1 MSVYSL
7 PPLISSILV
16 LLVGLFVF
24 CNNRKSLINITFS
37 LECLSVFIW
46 LFGYFMMYSARDE
59 SFAYWCTRLVYAGVI
74 FIPTLFY
81 HFTISFLH
89 KEQKKKKLIVVFY
102 MYSLLFLVL
111 LYASNSFV
119 VGLYKYYWGYQT
131 RVGNIHH
138 LFLVIWTIAFYL
150 AFKELLISRKE
161 LRGTKEYDRI
171 KYVMAAYIISLPAMT
186 DFIPNYGIGFY
197 PFGSI
202 FVVSWISLI
211 AYAIVKHQLM
221 DITVFIKK
229 TFSYSLVLLLL
240 IAPCFAAVI
249 MTQKY
254 FPQGFYYPV
263 LGCLF
268 ILVGLIFPRIK
279 VQAERNLENILFKGI
294 FDYRETLD
302 NLSKKMA
309 TLQNLDELL
318 STSTET
324 IGKAIDTNALGV
336 YLLADDG
343 QYALKSSYGKYKVDY
358 ADIDG
363 SSALVQYMRTSDQII
378 KNDRSK
384 KDISPNSPSIRREL
398 DELGAYISIP
408 IKFERELRG
417 FMVVSEKESAGDY
430 SKAELKVLSTMA
442 NQLAVA
448 VENSLKYEEIKDLS
462 MNLEKKVEERTNE
475 LTEANEE
482 LKRLDNLKNEFFAK
496 VSHEL
501 RTPLTNIILPVQ
513 NMLTEQGDRL
523 HAEDREDKEAMLR
536 NANKLLRR
544 INEILDI
551 SKLEAGKMKVKARLR
566 NVNSILEDIGV
577 ASSIAA
583 KEMGI
588 NLVFE
593 PDNQLSKIYV
603 DADKIEKVFS
613 NMVSN
618 ALKFTDRGGKV
629 RIKTKEAED
638 HIEVRVSDTGVGI
651 AQEQLPYIFDRF
663 HQVDG
668 SSSRKYEGTGLGLC
682 LVKEFLELHHGSVEV
697 TSELGKGTAFTAQ
710 LLKGKDHFASEE
722 IEEELEFQTSDGLVE
737 QRRGVRRKG
746 ERRRWDRRQMP
757 GEDRETI
764 DLLQVQL
771 SDLVQGTGYSEEA
784 GSGDGERDEK
794 GKSVLVV
801 EDNRDLASNIAR
813 SLARFYNVFVA
824 YNGQQALD
832 RMQQK
837 MLDLI
842 ISDVM
847 MPEMD
852 GHELCEKIKSDERT
866 QHIPIVL
873 LTAKAT
879 VGDKIEGLKH
889 GADQYLAK
897 PFNPNELHAVVDS
910 LLTKRELQAQL
921 NKSNLELKKALHE
934 LEEAQVRLVHA
945 ARLESAGQLAAGV
958 AHGIKNNIYCLRAGL
973 DGISKR
979 LTMLSEGKLE
989 IQDTYEGLVKALETN
1004 SKAAEHSLFIVNS
1017 LLDFSRKDK
1026 EGMAFSDINKGIE
1039 DTLTLALPM
1048 IKDRITVRKEYGDL
1062 NKVECRIEEINQVIM
1077 NMIIN
1082 AYQATEQKGTVWIK
1096 TAQNEDAVI
1105 ITIADDG
1112 PGIPEEHLDKIFT
1125 PFFSTKEGQNSGLG
1139 LSICYNIIKDH
1150 HGTVDTN
1157 STVRLGTEFTIALPT
1172 KQPK

>member
-1 MSVYSL
+1 MLVYSL
-7 PPLISSILV
+7 PPFISSVLV
-16 LLVGLFVF
+16 LFLGIFVF
-24 CNNRKSLINITFS
+24 AKNRKSIVNITFS
-37 LECLSVFIW
+37 LECLSIFLWV
-46 LFGYFMMYSARDE
+46 FGYAMMYSTRNEA
-59 SFAYWCTRLVYAGVI
+59 FALWCTKFVYTGVT
-74 FIPTLFY
+74 FIPTFFY

-89 KEQKKKKLIVVFY
+89 RD
-102 MYSLLFLVL
+102 SLRRKTIILAYIYGFLFLGL
-111 LYASNSFV
+111 LHLTDSLV
-119 VGLYKYYWGYQT
+119 MGVQEYYWGYQT
-131 RVGNIHH
+131 KVAALGAHEVF
-138 LFLVIWTIAFYL
+138 LLLLLVIFVL
-150 AFKELLISRKE
+150 GFKEIVVVLKSMRK
-161 LRGTKEYDRI
+161 GTPERNRV
-171 KYVMAAYIISLPAMT
+171 KYVLVPYIIGITAVV
-186 DFIPNYGIGFY
+186 DFIPNYGIEIY
-197 PFGSI
+197 PFGFI
-202 FVVSWISLI
+202 FVVSWISLL

-221 DITVFIKK
+221 DITVVIKK

-240 IAPCFAAVI
+240 IVPCFVAVI
-249 MTQKY
+249 MTEKY

-268 ILVGLIFPRIK
+268 VLVGLIFPRIK
-279 VQAERNLENILFKGI
+279 VQAERNLENILFKGM

-302 NLSKKMA
+302 NLSKKIA

-318 STSTET
+318 SDATET

-343 QYALKSSYGKYKVDY
+343 QYELKSFYGKYGGDY
-358 ADIDG
+358 TNIDG
-363 SSALVQYMRTSDQII
+363 GSALVQYMRNTDEII
-378 KNDRSK
+378 KNDRAN
-384 KDISPNSPSIRREL
+384 KDVNPDSSSIRREL
-398 DELGAYISIP
+398 DDLGAHISIP

-448 VENSLKYEEIKDLS
+448 VENSLKYEEIKELS
-462 MNLEKKVEERTNE
+462 MNLEKKVEERTND
-475 LTEANEE
+475 LKEANEE

-501 RTPLTNIILPVQ
+501 RTPLTNILLPIQNILRE
-513 NMLTEQGDRL
+513 LGDRL
-523 HAEDREDKEAMLR
+523 HPENIEEKEAMLR
-536 NANKLLRR
+536 NGRRLLKR
-544 INEILDI
+544 INEMLDI
-551 SKLEAGKMKVKARLR
+551 AKLDAGKMKIEASLR
-566 NVNSILEDIGV
+566 DVNSILEDIV
-577 ASSIAA
+577 LVSSIAA

-588 NLVFE
+588 RLVFE
-593 PDNQLSKIYV
+593 PDNQLSRIYV
-603 DADKIEKVFS
+603 DTEKIDKVFS
-613 NMVSN
+613 NLVSN

-629 RIKTKEAED
+629 QVETKEAED
-638 HIEVRVSDTGVGI
+638 HVEVRVSDTGVGI
-651 AQEQLPYIFDRF
+651 AQEHVPYIFDRF

-697 TSELGKGTAFTAQ
+697 TSELGKGTTFTVQ
-710 LLKGKDHFASEE
+710 LLKGKDHFAKEE
-722 IEEELEFQTSDGLVE
+722 IEEEAQFEMIDGVVE
-737 QRRGVRRKG
+737 RRRGERRKG
-746 ERRRWDRRQMP
+746 ERREMP
-757 GEDRETI
+757 EEDTETVN
-764 DLLQVQL
+764 LLQVQL
-771 SDLVQGTGYSEEA
+771 SDLVQGAGYSEAGGAGEA
-784 GSGDGERDEK
+784 ERGEK
-794 GKSVLVV
+794 GNSVLVV

-813 SLARFYNVFVA
+813 SLAGFYNVFVA

-832 RMQQK
+832 RVQQK
-837 MLDLI
+837 MPDLI

-852 GHELCEKIKSDERT
+852 GYELCENIKSDERT

-921 NKSNLELKKALHE
+921 NKSNLELKEALHK
-934 LEEAQVRLVHA
+934 LEQAQVQLVQA
-945 ARLESAGQLAAGV
+945 ARLESVGQLAAGL

-979 LTMLSEGKLE
+979 LTMLSEGKLD
-989 IQDTYEGLVKALETN
+989 IKDTYKGLVKAVETN
-1004 SKAAEHSLFIVNS
+1004 SKAVEHSLFIVNS
-1017 LLDFSRKDK
+1017 LLEFSRKDK
-1026 EGMAFSDINKGIE
+1026 EGMAFSDTNKGIE
-1039 DTLTLALPM
+1039 DTLTMVLPM
-1048 IKDRITVRKEYGDL
+1048 IKDKITIHKEYGEI

-1077 NMIIN
+1077 NMIVN
-1082 AYQATEQKGTVWIK
+1082 AYQAMEEKGIVRIK
-1096 TAQNEDAVI
+1096 TAQNEDTVI

-1112 PGIPEEHLDKIFT
+1112 PGIPQEHLPKIFN

-1150 HGTVDTN
+1150 HGTVDIK
-1157 STVRLGTEFTIALPT
+1157 STPGQGTEFTIALPT
-1172 KQPK
+1172 RQPK